1 MSTVSSD
8 SVHADY
14 MDEKEKSEAEA
25 LSDWDG
31 VQASQVWTQFICTRT
46 LPVQLSLVSVYLAHE
61 TNNKQCCRGMFA

>member
-1 MSTVSSD
+1 MSTVSSG

-31 VQASQVWTQFICTRT
+31 VQASQVWTQFLCTRT
-46 LPVQLSLVSVYLAHE
+46 LPSAAIISICVSG
-61 TNNKQCCRGMFA
+61 TRDK